1 LFQGSKC
8 IHSGIVHEDVDLA
21 ESLPGLSKEVVY
33 WIDVEVSDSDVFW
46 WAVSW
51 ERAVAES
58 IQTNSQTK
66 AGRVYLVVTTAIAKT
81 TSRLER
87 ALKGRSNH
95 HPVPH
100 I

>member
-1 LFQGSKC
+1 
-8 IHSGIVHEDVDLA
+8 
-21 ESLPGLSKEVVY
+21 
-33 WIDVEVSDSDVFW
+33 
-46 WAVSW
+46 
-51 ERAVAES
+51 VAES